1 MIFFENYFTPV
12 YLCLIVALQSAVGV
26 GVLVLGTPFLLIKGY
41 SIVEILFY
49 LLPLSILTSVINL
62 IIISIKKKQINFATA
77 KEFKKFYLA
86 CVPSIIVGVLIL
98 KYYQEL
104 INFKILVGFVIILS
118 IILIVL
124 KNRITFKINF
134 FRISILSI
142 VGVIHGLTNSGGTLM
157 SLILSNEK
165 NKLDARYS
173 ITFFYFILAS
183 IQYLIT
189 VVIFKN
195 SFIYSHELLSFLII
209 IFGIILGNL
218 FIIHVSQNIYKFLI
232 YFLALIS
239 SIILM
244 IS

>member
-1 MIFFENYFTPV
+1 MLIFENYFTPI

-41 SIVEILFY
+41 SIVEIFFY

-62 IIISIKKKQINFATA
+62 IIIRIKKKQTNLATS
-77 KEFKKFYLA
+77 KEFKKFYIA
-86 CVPSIIVGVLIL
+86 CIPSIIVGVLIL
-98 KYYQEL
+98 KFYQEF

-124 KNRITFKINF
+124 KTRITFKINF

-173 ITFFYFILAS
+173 ITFFYFMLAS

-195 SFIYSHELLSFLII
+195 SFIYSLELLSFFII

-218 FIIHVSQNIYKFLI
+218 FIIHVSQNIYKLI
-232 YFLALIS
+232 INFLALIS

>member
-1 MIFFENYFTPV
+1 MLIYENYFTLL

-41 SIVEILFY
+41 SIVEIFFY
-49 LLPLSILTSVINL
+49 LLPLSILKSVTNL
-62 IIISIKKKQINFATA
+62 IIIRFKKKKTNFATSN
-77 KEFKKFYLA
+77 EFKKFFIA
-86 CVPSIIVGVLIL
+86 CIPSIIVGVLIL
-98 KYYQEL
+98 KYYQEF
-104 INFKILVGFVIILS
+104 INFKILVSFVMILS
-118 IILIVL
+118 IIMIIL
-124 KNRITFKINF
+124 KTRITFKINF

-173 ITFFYFILAS
+173 ITFFYFMLAS

-195 SFIYSHELLSFLII
+195 SFKYPFELLSFFII
-209 IFGIILGNL
+209 IFGITLGNL
-218 FIIHVSQNIYKFLI
+218 FIIHVSENIYKLLI
-232 YFLALIS
+232 NFLALIS

>member
-1 MIFFENYFTPV
+1 MHYNFINYFD
-12 YLCLIVALQSAVGV
+12 C
-26 GVLVLGTPFLLIKGY
+26 F
-41 SIVEILFY
+41 
-49 LLPLSILTSVINL
+49 
-62 IIISIKKKQINFATA
+62 
-77 KEFKKFYLA
+77 
-86 CVPSIIVGVLIL
+86 
-98 KYYQEL
+98 
-104 INFKILVGFVIILS
+104 
-118 IILIVL
+118 

-173 ITFFYFILAS
+173 ITFYFILAS

-189 VVIFKN
+189 VVILN

-218 FIIHVSQNIYKFLI
+218 FISHVSQNIYKF
-232 YFLALIS
+232 
-239 SIILM
+239 
-244 IS
+244 

>member
-62 IIISIKKKQINFATA
+62 IIINIKKKQINFATS

-173 ITFFYFILAS
+173 ITFLLHISVNTIFNNS
-183 IQYLIT
+183 CN
-189 VVIFKN
+189 FKN

>member
-62 IIISIKKKQINFATA
+62 IIISIKKKQINFATS

-195 SFIYSHELLSFLII
+195 SFIYSHELLSFLIM

>member
-62 IIISIKKKQINFATA
+62 IIISIKKKQINFATS

>member
-62 IIISIKKKQINFATA
+62 IITSIKKKQINFATS

-195 SFIYSHELLSFLII
+195 SFIYSHELLSFLIM

>member
-41 SIVEILFY
+41 SIVEIFFY
-49 LLPLSILTSVINL
+49 LLPLSILTSFINL
-62 IIISIKKKQINFATA
+62 IIISIKKKQINFAA
-77 KEFKKFYLA
+77 SKEFKKFYLA
-86 CVPSIIVGVLIL
+86 CIPSIIVGVLIL

-218 FIIHVSQNIYKFLI
+218 FISHVSQNIYKFLI

>member
-1 MIFFENYFTPV
+1 MLIYENYFTLL

-41 SIVEILFY
+41 SIVEIFFY
-49 LLPLSILTSVINL
+49 LLPLSILTSVTNL
-62 IIISIKKKQINFATA
+62 IIIRFKKKKNFATS
-77 KEFKKFYLA
+77 KEFKKFFIA
-86 CVPSIIVGVLIL
+86 CIPSIIVGVLIL
-98 KYYQEL
+98 KYYQEF

-118 IILIVL
+118 IILIIL
-124 KNRITFKINF
+124 KTKITFKINF

-142 VGVIHGLTNSGGTLM
+142 IGVIHGLTNSGGTLM

-173 ITFFYFILAS
+173 ITFFYFMLAS

-189 VVIFKN
+189 VIIFKN
-195 SFIYSHELLSFLII
+195 SFIYPFELLSFFII

-218 FIIHVSQNIYKFLI
+218 FIIHVSENIYKLLI
-232 YFLALIS
+232 NFLALVS
-239 SIILM
+239 SIILI

>member
-1 MIFFENYFTPV
+1 M
-12 YLCLIVALQSAVGV
+12 
-26 GVLVLGTPFLLIKGY
+26 LVLGTPFLLIKGY

>member
-62 IIISIKKKQINFATA
+62 IIISIKKKQINFATS

-173 ITFFYFILAS
+173 ITLFYFILAS

-189 VVIFKN
+189 VIDD
-195 SFIYSHELLSFLII
+195 II
-209 IFGIILGNL
+209 EILKKIGHSAKSNL
-218 FIIHVSQNIYKFLI
+218 
-232 YFLALIS
+232 
-239 SIILM
+239 
-244 IS
+244 

>member
-62 IIISIKKKQINFATA
+62 IIKNFKKKQINFATS